1 VANSLTSRRWFPT
14 QQPQTLQIACALLY
28 WNAFLSLLDSFFGG
42 GVSKLY
48 LLLMLLELGGAF
60 GISNARKVGY
70 NVAVAAAV
78 LPLMI
83 LVVTGLGPGAVLPLL
98 FDIALL
104 FLLLH
109 PMTRQFIKVWFR

>member
-1 VANSLTSRRWFPT
+1 
-14 QQPQTLQIACALLY
+14 LY

-42 GVSKLY
+42 GISKLY
-48 LLLMLLELGGAF
+48 LLLMLLEAAGAI
-60 GISNARKVGY
+60 GIANSRRVGY
-70 NVAVAAAV
+70 NLAIAAAV

-83 LVVTGLGPGAVLPLL
+83 LVITGLGPGAVLPLL

-109 PMTRQFIKVWFR
+109 PMSRDFIRNWFK